1 MARKLIEHTYGPH
14 IYMQLQLDCGAIVE
28 IDVYFREDGTHYRTS
43 ADNDPAT
50 RDAIIAAFNEF
61 Y

>member
-50 RDAIIAAFNEF
+50 RQTIIKAFNEL

>member
-14 IYMQLQLDCGAIVE
+14 IYMSLQLDCGAIVE
-28 IDVYFREDGTHYRTS
+28 IDVYFRSDGTIYRTS

-50 RDAIIAAFNEF
+50 REAIIAAFNDL